1 MTKEKI
7 IRIVNSSLL
16 IGGAFLLCA
25 ALGML
30 INPDAFYKFFSP
42 VQLVPDPI
50 PSSKSISYYWDLKG
64 YAEMALNNQCIAF
77 YPLWPLLIRILF
89 HPQSVEQAAYFFVV
103 VSTVLFFIS
112 LPLLVWIFN
121 KALNNQSLAFLIVL
135 AFSLNPMA
143 IFRVIGYTESL
154 FTILSAIL
162 IWACLRQSRL
172 NETLRLA
179 LVFGVTFV
187 MSLTRPILM
196 PFLFSSIAALG
207 TIYLFDWLPLERR
220 NRSSLLTNLHHYVE
234 ETKTTITLC
243 LAALIGYLPYGLFCL
258 NSRGSFFAPFTD
270 QALWGTKLGLHLE
283 LLLFPKSPLFDLYG
297 LYFPILVLVLS
308 LFLVYFKVRNEEPLV
323 WIPQSPL
330 WLILFLYPPLLV
342 VTYIANYLRLRSNT
356 DWVRQEYISYP
367 PWQAG
372 SNQRIWDKIKPNWYK
387 PSRGAGS
394 LTKLVTSDFTQ
405 SLRRNYLFWFCTYF
419 AVFHSLLIFFT
430 RDRLYSLG
438 RYSFGL
444 PFFFLTLG
452 YLCCCIPG
460 KRTNQALWL
469 FILVSAIALV
479 EQWVNYG
486 QNQWLG

>member
-1 MTKEKI
+1 MILDSLVAGVSDRIFPISLDSTPLKTEMTKERI

-50 PSSKSISYYWDLKG
+50 PPSQSVSYYWDLKG

-89 HPQSVEQAAYFFVV
+89 HPQSVEQAAYSFLL
-103 VSTVLFFIS
+103 VSTILFFIS
-112 LPLLVWIFN
+112 LPLLVWVFN
-121 KALNNQSLAFLIVL
+121 KVLNQKSLAFLVTL
-135 AFSLNPMA
+135 AFSLSPMA

-162 IWACLRQSRL
+162 IWSCLRQNGL
-172 NETLRLA
+172 DGTLRLA
-179 LVFGVTFV
+179 LLFGVTFV

-196 PFLFSSIAALG
+196 PFFFSSIAALG
-207 TIYLFDWLPLERR
+207 TIYLFDWLRLERQS
-220 NRSSLLTNLHHYVE
+220 RSSLLTNVHHYGE
-234 ETKTTITLC
+234 EIKITITLC
-243 LAALIGYLPYGLFCL
+243 LAALLGYLPYGLFCL
-258 NSRGSFFAPFTD
+258 RSRGSFFAPFTD
-270 QALWGTKLGLHLE
+270 QKLWGTKLGLHLE

-308 LFLVYFKVRNEEPLV
+308 LFLVYFKVKNEEPLV

-330 WLILFLYPPLLV
+330 WMILFLYPPLLV
-342 VTYIANYLRLRSNT
+342 VTYIANYLRLRSKL
-356 DWVRQEYISYP
+356 P
-367 PWQAG
+367 G
-372 SNQRIWDKIKPNWYK
+372 
-387 PSRGAGS
+387 GASS
-394 LTKLVTSDFTQ
+394 LTKLVTSEITQ
-405 SLRRNYLFWFCTYF
+405 SLSRNYLFWFSAYF
-419 AVFHSLLIFFT
+419 GVFHSLLIFFT

-444 PFFFLTLG
+444 PFFFLALG

-460 KRTNQALWL
+460 RRTNLALWL
-469 FILVSAIALV
+469 LILVSAIALV

>member
-7 IRIVNSSLL
+7 IQIVNSSLL

-50 PSSKSISYYWDLKG
+50 PPSQSISYYWDLKG

-89 HPQSVEQAAYFFVV
+89 HPQSVEQAAYSFLVL
-103 VSTVLFFIS
+103 STVLFFIS
-112 LPLLVWIFN
+112 LPLLFWVFN
-121 KALNNQSLAFLIVL
+121 KALNHQSLVFLVSL
-135 AFSLNPMA
+135 AFSLSPMA

-154 FTILSAIL
+154 FTILSAIF
-162 IWACLRQSRL
+162 IWSCLGQSHL
-172 NETLRLA
+172 PKTLRLA

-187 MSLTRPILM
+187 MSLTRPILL
-196 PFLFSSIAALG
+196 PFFFSSIAALG
-207 TIYLFDWLPLERR
+207 TIYLFDWFRLERQ
-220 NRSSLLTNLHHYVE
+220 NRSSLLTNVHHYGE
-234 ETKTTITLC
+234 EIKITITLC
-243 LAALIGYLPYGLFCL
+243 LAALLGYLPYGLFCL
-258 NSRGSFFAPFTD
+258 RSRGSFFAPFTD
-270 QALWGTKLGLHLE
+270 QKLWGTKLGLHLE

-297 LYFPILVLVLS
+297 LYFPILVLVIS
-308 LFLVYFKVRNEEPLV
+308 LFLVYFKVKNEEPLV

-330 WLILFLYPPLLV
+330 WMILFLYPPLLV
-342 VTYIANYLRLRSNT
+342 VTYVANYVRLKS
-356 DWVRQEYISYP
+356 
-367 PWQAG
+367 
-372 SNQRIWDKIKPNWYK
+372 K
-387 PSRGAGS
+387 PSRGASS
-394 LTKLVTSDFTQ
+394 LTKLVTSEFTQ
-405 SLRRNYLFWFCTYF
+405 SLSRNYLFWFSAYF

-444 PFFFLTLG
+444 PFFFLALG

-460 KRTNQALWL
+460 KRTNLALWL